1 MEGIRKRALFCQK
14 WYVKWLGVGPRGGT
28 SSYET
33 LLSTP
38 LPPPPGLYLKAS
50 QATTLVGL

>member
-14 WYVKWLGVGPRGGT
+14 WYVKWLGVGPRGGS

-38 LPPPPGLYLKAS
+38 SPRPGLYLKAS